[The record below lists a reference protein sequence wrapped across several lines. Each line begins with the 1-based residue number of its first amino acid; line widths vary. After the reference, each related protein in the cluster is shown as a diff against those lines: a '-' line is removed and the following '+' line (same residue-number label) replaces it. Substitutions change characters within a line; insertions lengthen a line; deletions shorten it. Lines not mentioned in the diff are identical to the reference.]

1 MLTSDILFALCLF
14 STVQR
19 WSRGDGL
26 FVCLCV
32 CVSVCLCLC
41 VCVTEGL
48 VSTVD
53 ELAALS
59 LEDRHSLTFEPF
71 QLSVAGFI
79 KGYDLC
85 LPERLHKR

>member
-32 CVSVCLCLC
+32 C

-71 QLSVAGFI
+71 QLSVSGI
-79 KGYDLC
+79 MKGYVFARKVAREVDYG
-85 LPERLHKR
+85 